1 MGIRQI
7 EKKGGKENGTR
18 GGVQFNARKLWD
30 RRQGR
35 QGRLI
40 TLFYK
45 WYGPTRDYVRSRN

>member
-7 EKKGGKENGTR
+7 KKKGGKENGTR
-18 GGVQFNARKLWD
+18 EGVPFNARELWD

-45 WYGPTRDYVRSRN
+45 WCGPTRDYVGIRN